1 MGTLLYFI
9 KETFRGFVQAKLMT
23 FVSIVTIAITLF
35 FLGCI
40 IVGVMN
46 ARLWLSNTSKKA
58 NIVVYLEDDLYEDT
72 VKCNELIKE
81 VELFEEVDSLH
92 LVGKDEAWKEFEKN
106 YGSEMLDAVD
116 ENPLPARLDITLNE
130 KIVYSNA
137 IETIKRK
144 LQRFNG
150 IDGINYSYEL
160 LEVLKKL
167 NRIFLWGAVLIVP
180 FLLLALHFMISN
192 TVKLTIYARKDLIIN
207 MQYVGATGF
216 FIRTPFVLEGIL
228 QGMIG
233 GVFGIA
239 GLSVLKLFLYR
250 FSLYWGEWQFFPAIF
265 LVGVLFGW
273 IGSMSA
279 VRRFLI

>member
-207 MQYVGATGF
+207 MQYVGATDF
-216 FIRTPFVLEGIL
+216 FIRTPFVLEGIV

>member
-1 MGTLLYFI
+1 MGTLIYFI

-46 ARLWLSNTSKKA
+46 VRLWLSNTSKKA
-58 NIVVYLEDDLYEDT
+58 NIVVYLEDDLYEDSA
-72 VKCNELIKE
+72 KCNELIKE
-81 VELFEEVDSLH
+81 VELFEEVDSLR
-92 LVGKDEAWKEFEKN
+92 LVGKDEAWKEFERN

-144 LQRFNG
+144 LQQFNG

>member
-1 MGTLLYFI
+1 MGTLIYFI

-58 NIVVYLEDDLYEDT
+58 NIVVYLEDWLYEDSA
-72 VKCNELIKE
+72 KCNELIRE
-81 VELFEEVDSLH
+81 VEQFEEVASLC
-92 LVGKDEAWKEFEKN
+92 LVGKDDAWKEFERN
-106 YGSEMLDAVD
+106 YGSGMLDAVD
-116 ENPLPARLDITLNE
+116 ENPLPARLDLTLNE
-130 KIVYSNA
+130 KLIYSNA
-137 IETIKRK
+137 LETVKNK
-144 LQRFNG
+144 LQQFTG
-150 IDGINYSYEL
+150 IEDVNYSYDL
-160 LEVLKKL
+160 IKILEKINGV
-167 NRIFLWGAVLIVP
+167 FFWGAVIIVP

-192 TVKLTIYARKDLIIN
+192 TVKLTIYARKDLIVN

-233 GVFGIA
+233 GIIGIG
-239 GLSVLKLFLYR
+239 GLAVSKLFLYR
-250 FSLYWGEWQFFPAIF
+250 FSLYWGEWYFSPALFI
-265 LVGVLFGW
+265 VGVLFGW

>member
-1 MGTLLYFI
+1 MGTLIYFI

-40 IVGVMN
+40 IVGIMN
-46 ARLWLSNTSKKA
+46 VRLWLFNTSKKA
-58 NIVVYLEDDLYEDT
+58 NVVVYLEDDLYEDT

-92 LVGKDEAWKEFEKN
+92 LIGKDEAWKEFERN

-116 ENPLPARLDITLNE
+116 ENPLPARLDITLN
-130 KIVYSNA
+130 KKNVYSNA

>member
-1 MGTLLYFI
+1 MGTLIYFI

-40 IVGVMN
+40 IVGIMN
-46 ARLWLSNTSKKA
+46 VRLWLSNTSKKA
-58 NIVVYLEDDLYEDT
+58 NIVVYLEDGLYEDSA
-72 VKCNELIKE
+72 KCNELIKE
-81 VELFEEVDSLH
+81 VELFEEVDSLR
-92 LVGKDEAWKEFEKN
+92 LVGKDEAWKEFERN

-137 IETIKRK
+137 IETIKSK
-144 LQRFNG
+144 LQQFNG

-207 MQYVGATGF
+207 MQYVGATDF

-233 GVFGIA
+233 GVFGIT

-250 FSLYWGEWQFFPAIF
+250 FSLYWGEWHFFPAIF

>member
-130 KIVYSNA
+130 KIVYSNE

-216 FIRTPFVLEGIL
+216 FIRTPFVLEGLL
-228 QGMIG
+228 QGTIG
-233 GVFGIA
+233 GVFGIT

>member
-1 MGTLLYFI
+1 MGTLIYFI

-46 ARLWLSNTSKKA
+46 VRLWLSNTSKKA
-58 NIVVYLEDDLYEDT
+58 NIVVYLEDDLYEDSA
-72 VKCNELIKE
+72 KCNELIKE
-81 VELFEEVDSLH
+81 VELFEEVDSLR
-92 LVGKDEAWKEFEKN
+92 LVGKDEAWKEFERN

-144 LQRFNG
+144 LQQFNG

-228 QGMIG
+228 QGTIG
-233 GVFGIA
+233 GVFGIT

>member
-1 MGTLLYFI
+1 M
-9 KETFRGFVQAKLMT
+9 
-23 FVSIVTIAITLF
+23 
-35 FLGCI
+35 
-40 IVGVMN
+40 
-46 ARLWLSNTSKKA
+46 
-58 NIVVYLEDDLYEDT
+58 
-72 VKCNELIKE
+72 
-81 VELFEEVDSLH
+81 
-92 LVGKDEAWKEFEKN
+92 VGKDEAWKEFEKN